1 MYVDKFY
8 KVLNVNNDALIV
20 MCVVLEGLLTDY
32 MAKGGL
38 AAIGRLGL
46 LTDYMAKEGLAARLS
61 H

>member
-1 MYVDKFY
+1 
-8 KVLNVNNDALIV
+8 
-20 MCVVLEGLLTDY
+20 MCVVPEGLLTDY
-32 MAKGGL
+32 TAKEGL